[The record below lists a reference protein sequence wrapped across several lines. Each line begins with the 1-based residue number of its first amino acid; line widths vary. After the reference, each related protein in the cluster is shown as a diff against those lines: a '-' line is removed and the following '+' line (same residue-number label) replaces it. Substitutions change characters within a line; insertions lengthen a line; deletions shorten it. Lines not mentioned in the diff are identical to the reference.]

1 MESSSEQ
8 TPIEAHR
15 PWRKLHWLTWVL
27 VLLVGGSLVVENLA
41 GQIVAWQK
49 GFRVNFG
56 KGGSICS
63 HGWPF
68 RFEKRRRAFT
78 VTRGVLSSSRWL
90 FGLDRWLFGL
100 DKLRGVQRFHFLPFI
115 TNILIALLI
124 LASTAF
130 TTESYLR
137 SQTKWQFSIQG
148 IMAFTAFVALILAN
162 TKYDL
167 VRWHGSETWEYI
179 PFFFIAM
186 GLWCVFWTGWRLIGW
201 GVGRVGGGSV
211 DG

>member
-1 MESSSEQ
+1 MGSSSDQ
-8 TPIEAHR
+8 APIESHR
-15 PWRKLHWLTWVL
+15 SWWKLHWLTWVL
-27 VLLVGGSLVVENLA
+27 VLLVGGSLVVENLV
-41 GQIVAWQK
+41 GQIVAGQK
-49 GFRVNFG
+49 GFRVKFG

-130 TTESYLR
+130 TTETYLR
-137 SQTKWQFSIQG
+137 LKPRWQISIQS
-148 IMAFTAFVALILAN
+148 ILLFTTFIALLLANAKHNLIL
-162 TKYDL
+162 
-167 VRWHGSETWEYI
+167 W
-179 PFFFIAM
+179 
-186 GLWCVFWTGWRLIGW
+186 W
-201 GVGRVGGGSV
+201 GEESW
-211 DG
+211 